1 VLLASHTGDT
11 NSRRSGGLVQLD
23 PNDQVLDGP
32 LHCSNTTMTKV
43 TMPEMDIM
51 WIQHGSICL
60 LWDSDG
66 RESATNELADF
77 VSIDGGFHDKAP
89 ILLKRHLGI
98 DEAHLDL
105 LLNRQ
110 VCN

>member
-66 RESATNELADF
+66 SICLLWDSDGRESVTNELVDF

-89 ILLKRHLGI
+89 ILLK
-98 DEAHLDL
+98 
-105 LLNRQ
+105 
-110 VCN
+110 